1 VSVFKTADVSH
12 SLTRKGFVVV
22 NSHHVYFRLMNK
34 GSQTDAVTYMSHGSK
49 SIDQY
54 LQARMA
60 KQLGLT
66 AREFQD
72 LVRCPLTQ
80 EKLVEILAE
89 RGRL

>member
-1 VSVFKTADVSH
+1 MSVFKPGDVSR
-12 SLTRKGFVVV
+12 SLSRKGFVVT
-22 NSHHVYFRLMNK
+22 NTHHVYFRLFNN
-34 GSQTDAVTYMSHGSK
+34 GSKTEAVTYISHGSK

-66 AREFQD
+66 VREFQD

-80 EKLVEILAE
+80 GKLVEILAE
-89 RGRL
+89 RGKL